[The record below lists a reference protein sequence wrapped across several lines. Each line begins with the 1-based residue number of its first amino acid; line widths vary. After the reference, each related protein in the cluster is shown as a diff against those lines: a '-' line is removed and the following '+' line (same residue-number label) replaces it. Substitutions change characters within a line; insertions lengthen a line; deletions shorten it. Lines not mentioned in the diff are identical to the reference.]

1 MIYRITLTNE
11 DGVVHEFSPREVQIW
26 CKNNNL
32 KAVTEFYYGLAGDLY
47 PDLDKSS
54 HWCEN
59 FIERLADDKN
69 FFMEMNSPDC
79 INKVPHEGIVIKI
92 DDMKSR
98 AWKLKCFKFINK
110 EQELLDKGIT
120 NIEDSQLQMSDEDE
134 QNL

>member
-1 MIYRITLTNE
+1 MEKIKPIYLGDKKLKTQE
-11 DGVVHEFSPREVQIW
+11 DI
-26 CKNNNL
+26 L
-32 KAVTEFYYGLAGDLY
+32 YYLIQSENSLESL
-47 PDLDKSS
+47 LDKSN

-59 FIERLADDKN
+59 FIEKLANDEN

-120 NIEDSQLQMSDEDE
+120 NIEDSQSQLKDDDYGTE
-134 QNL
+134 